1 MSESKA
7 SLLPANS
14 SALEKALDLGFGT
27 LLDRVVPPFPAL
39 MNPLQTPVEFL
50 PYLAADRGVSEW
62 NTQASE
68 TEKRLTVGLSWQ
80 IQRQAGTPKALI
92 HAVESLGFTPNIS
105 AWYQQRPLGV
115 PYTFDAMLASQF
127 VQAMLSLVW
136 SVTALLLMR
145 HAARQQRRQQWSMGA
160 VLLGLVVLKLFLI
173 DLSNVGGI
181 ERIISFVG
189 VGLLMVLIGYL
200 APFPKAAA
208 PAPAEPQQGVA

>member
-80 IQRQAGTPKALI
+80 I
-92 HAVESLGFTPNIS
+92 
-105 AWYQQRPLGV
+105 
-115 PYTFDAMLASQF
+115 
-127 VQAMLSLVW
+127 
-136 SVTALLLMR
+136 
-145 HAARQQRRQQWSMGA
+145 
-160 VLLGLVVLKLFLI
+160 
-173 DLSNVGGI
+173 
-181 ERIISFVG
+181 
-189 VGLLMVLIGYL
+189 
-200 APFPKAAA
+200 
-208 PAPAEPQQGVA
+208 